1 MPWQK
6 ATSAEGKVYYHN
18 SETGETRWTPPAE
31 GVVSG
36 VVTATSEETPDVDAA
51 DLELAAMNAKPS
63 NVMVGIV
70 FVLAVFATGLT
81 VAAAASE
88 DWASLNVMGI
98 ATSRTG
104 LAERCTSYTSKGSA
118 SLGAPYT
125 VDDVEKEGTL
135 SSYFLKE
142 DLTSA
147 TATEDDFVK
156 IKFPAR
162 WNMCRRYGAMPTSK
176 MVLRVLNE
184 PPVDIFAP
192 KKADPV
198 PCAPQPCTEQADKDK
213 LDYNKGMMDETS
225 TPKGEIIVNLGFLLA
240 IAIIS
245 VILHALLTIAAGTVA
260 VIGGLHNC
268 CPTGKCPPILP
279 VVCVG
284 IAGIA
289 AILCIVVQ
297 CGLIFLWL
305 VGAGSF
311 FSGAMGYSHGL
322 AFHISVLALGIDLV
336 IVAILA
342 KRQEMRFRTCC
353 AGREH
358 CCAEC

>member
-1 MPWQK
+1 M
-6 ATSAEGKVYYHN
+6 YYHN

-81 VAAAASE
+81 IAAAASP
-88 DWASLNVMGI
+88 DWASVSVLGI
-98 ATSRTG
+98 ASRTG
-104 LAERCTSYTSKGSA
+104 LAEQCTSYTSSGS
-118 SLGAPYT
+118 SFGQVL
-125 VDDVEKEGTL
+125 VDPVEKEGTL

-142 DLTSA
+142 DLTFL
-147 TATEDDFVK
+147 TATEDDLVK

-162 WNMCRRYGAMPTSK
+162 WNVCRRYGAMPTSK

-184 PPVDIFAP
+184 PPVDIFEP
-192 KKADPV
+192 KKAVAP
-198 PCAPQPCTEQADKDK
+198 PCSPTPCTEEEDKDK
-213 LDYNKGMMDETS
+213 LDYSKGMMDETS
-225 TPKGEIIVNLGFLLA
+225 TPKGEIIVNLGFLMTF
-240 IAIIS
+240 AIIS

-260 VIGGLHNC
+260 VVGGLHNC

-311 FSGAMGYSHGL
+311 FCGAMGYSHGL
-322 AFHISVLALGIDLV
+322 AFYISVMALGIDLV

>member
-81 VAAAASE
+81 IAAAASE
-88 DWASLNVMGI
+88 DWASLNVMGF

-104 LAERCTSYTSKGSA
+104 LAERCISYTSSSSAGFGS
-118 SLGAPYT
+118 PYT
-125 VDDVEKEGTL
+125 IDYVEKEATL

-147 TATEDDFVK
+147 TATEDNKVK

-162 WNMCRRYGAMPTSK
+162 WNMCRRYGALPTSK

-184 PPVDIFAP
+184 PPVDIFEP
-192 KKADPV
+192 KKADPA
-198 PCAPQPCTEQADKDK
+198 PCSPTPCTEEEDKDK
-213 LDYNKGMMDETS
+213 LDYSKGMMDETS
-225 TPKGEIIVNLGFLLA
+225 TPKGEIIVNLGFLMTF
-240 IAIIS
+240 AIIS

-311 FSGAMGYSHGL
+311 FSGALGYSHGL
-322 AFHISVLALGIDLV
+322 AFYISVMALGIDLV

>member
-81 VAAAASE
+81 IAAAASP
-88 DWASLNVMGI
+88 DWASLMG
-98 ATSRTG
+98 TRTG
-104 LAERCTSYTSKGSA
+104 LAEQCTSYTSSGS
-118 SLGAPYT
+118 SFGSSSGVSVL
-125 VDDVEKEGTL
+125 VDPVEKEGTL

-142 DLTSA
+142 DLTLL

-176 MVLRVLNE
+176 MVLRVLNQ
-184 PPVDIFAP
+184 PPVDIFEP
-192 KKADPV
+192 KKADPA
-198 PCAPQPCTEQADKDK
+198 PCSPTPCTEEEDKDK
-213 LDYNKGMMDETS
+213 LDYSKGMMDETS
-225 TPKGEIIVNLGFLLA
+225 TPKGEIIVNLGFLMTF
-240 IAIIS
+240 AIIS

-260 VIGGLHNC
+260 VVGGLHNC

-311 FSGAMGYSHGL
+311 FCGAMGYSHGL
-322 AFHISVLALGIDLV
+322 AFYISVMALGIDLV

>member
-81 VAAAASE
+81 IAAAASP
-88 DWASLNVMGI
+88 DWASVSVLGI
-98 ATSRTG
+98 ASRTG
-104 LAERCTSYTSKGSA
+104 LAERCISYTSSSSAGFGS
-118 SLGAPYT
+118 PYT
-125 VDDVEKEGTL
+125 IDYVEKEATL

-147 TATEDDFVK
+147 TATEDNLVK

-162 WNMCRRYGAMPTSK
+162 WNVCRRYGAMPTSK

-184 PPVDIFAP
+184 PPVDIFEP
-192 KKADPV
+192 KKAVAP
-198 PCAPQPCTEQADKDK
+198 PCSPTPCTEEEDKDK
-213 LDYNKGMMDETS
+213 LDYSKGMMDETS
-225 TPKGEIIVNLGFLLA
+225 TPKGEIIVNLGFLMTF
-240 IAIIS
+240 AII
-245 VILHALLTIAAGTVA
+245 I
-260 VIGGLHNC
+260 
-268 CPTGKCPPILP
+268 
-279 VVCVG
+279 
-284 IAGIA
+284 
-289 AILCIVVQ
+289 
-297 CGLIFLWL
+297 
-305 VGAGSF
+305 
-311 FSGAMGYSHGL
+311 
-322 AFHISVLALGIDLV
+322 IDDHL
-336 IVAILA
+336 
-342 KRQEMRFRTCC
+342 
-353 AGREH
+353 
-358 CCAEC
+358 